1 MIALFILPLALFS
14 CKASDEQI
22 QKWVEKNPDKILTVL
37 MEHQRKQQEAN
48 QPKGEDVKANSAG
61 LFENA
66 GSPSVGSGPIK
77 IAYFFDFNCGHCAKQ
92 SETIKA
98 VLAKTN
104 KITVIYK
111 NLPVLGPSSELTARA
126 ALAAHQQGKYFD
138 FYSEVYKTRDKN
150 PESLKAIAKK
160 VGLDVAK
167 WEKDMTSEAVQK
179 EIAHVQELAGKMKIS
194 GTPALAIAPETIIPG
209 RVDQLMEIIDSIKQ
223 YVPGPKYG
231 HNA

>member
-1 MIALFILPLALFS
+1 MRNYKKMIVALALPLALFS

-22 QKWVEKNPDKILTVL
+22 QKWVEKNPDKILTAL
-37 MEHQRKQQEAN
+37 MDYQRKQQEAN
-48 QPKGEDVKANSAG
+48 QPKGEDVKANSAA
-61 LFENA
+61 LFENS

-138 FYSEVYKTRDKN
+138 YYAEAYKTRDKN

-160 VGLDVAK
+160 LGLNVAQ
-167 WEKDMTSEAVQK
+167 WEKDMNSEAVQK
-179 EIAHVQELAGKMKIS
+179 EISHVQELAGKMKIS

-209 RVDQLMEIIDSIKQ
+209 RVDQLMEVIDSIKQ
-223 YVPGPKYG
+223 
-231 HNA
+231 